1 MRDYEGHEDRSCG
14 DHRTTGR
21 RAWCFECHEWC
32 YPANP
37 CRGCEL
43 PTLREENQRLRESLL
58 SIATDSALVYMGC
71 SDIPHCGGRTMGDP
85 IHQPDCVVGVAQRA
99 LGINNAGEP
108 WVAAL
113 SEQEGQ

>member
-1 MRDYEGHEDRSCG
+1 MPFVYDNGHPIIYADRAVW
-14 DHRTTGR
+14 GR
-21 RAWCFECHEWC
+21 IDELVAA
-32 YPANP
+32 ANSAE
-37 CRGCEL
+37 RY
-43 PTLREENQRLRESLL
+43 REALL
-58 SIATDSALVYMGC
+58 AIATDSDLVYMGC

-108 WVAAL
+108 WVTAL